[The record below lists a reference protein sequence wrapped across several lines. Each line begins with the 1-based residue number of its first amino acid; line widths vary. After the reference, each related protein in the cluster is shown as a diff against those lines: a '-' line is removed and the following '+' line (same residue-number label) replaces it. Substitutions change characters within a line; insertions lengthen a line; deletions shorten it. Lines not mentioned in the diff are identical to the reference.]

1 MTFSVRRIDQAEA
14 LGGADILVQAYAEPP
29 WEETWTMENARRRL
43 VELSSASDAITLGAF
58 YQGQLVGFVFAS
70 PHTSAIG
77 TGLYVA
83 EIAIS
88 PSYQRMGF
96 GTALLSHVEH
106 MAIQL
111 DYLQVWLVSRQIGGV
126 ADYYKTNGYSRSN
139 ALCVYSKMLGATV
152 LQNT

>member
-29 WEETWTMENARRRL
+29 WEEAWTMENARRRL
-43 VELSSASDAITLGAF
+43 VELSSALDAITLGAF

-88 PSYQRMGF
+88 PSYQRTGF

-106 MAIQL
+106 TAIQL
-111 DYLQVWLVSRQIGGV
+111 GYPQVWLVSRQIGGV

>member
-14 LGGADILVQAYAEPP
+14 LGGANIIIQAYAEPP
-29 WEETWTMENARRRL
+29 WEEAWTMENARKRL
-43 VELSSASDAITLGAF
+43 VELSSALDAIMLGAF
-58 YQGQLVGFVFAS
+58 YQERLVGFVFAS

-96 GTALLSHVEH
+96 GTALLTDVERT
-106 MAIQL
+106 AIQRG
-111 DYLQVWLVSRQIGGV
+111 YPQVWLVSRQIGGV

-152 LQNT
+152 LQDM